1 MNTQEQFVSL
11 DHLEPLEHL
20 EHLEHLEPLESPVPA
35 DLVAYVET
43 SIVPRYAAFDA
54 AHRED
59 HARMVIEQSMQIVD
73 TLLSHKPP
81 LRAGQAEGEA
91 VSRAMAYAI
100 AAFHDL
106 GLCEGRDTH
115 HIVSAR
121 IIRADAHL
129 RRWFTEDEV
138 SIMADAAEDHRAS
151 AKSEPRTIYGRI
163 VAEADRFINPR
174 VIIRRTLQYGFEHY
188 PTLSRDEHLARAAEH
203 LHEKYGDGGYLR
215 LWIPGSPNAQRLEAL
230 RQIIRDEERLRCVL
244 DEVWDAIS

>member
-1 MNTQEQFVSL
+1 MKKPEQSGPLASL
-11 DHLEPLEHL
+11 DHLESLENL
-20 EHLEHLEPLESPVPA
+20 VPQ

-43 SIVPRYAAFDA
+43 SILPRYATFDA

-73 TLLSHKPP
+73 TL
-81 LRAGQAEGEA
+81 QATTP
-91 VSRAMAYAI
+91 VSRAMAYAA

-121 IIRADAHL
+121 IIRADANL

-138 SIMADAAEDHRAS
+138 NIIADAAEDHRAS
-151 AKSEPRTIYGRI
+151 AKHEPRTIYGRI
-163 VAEADRFINPR
+163 VAEADRFIDPR
-174 VIIRRTLQYGFEHY
+174 IIIRRTLQFGFEHY
-188 PTLSRDEHLARAAEH
+188 PELSREEHLCRAIEH
-203 LHEKYGDGGYLR
+203 LHEKYGDGGYLK

-230 RQIIRDEERLRCVL
+230 RQIIRDEERLRSVL
-244 DEVWDAIS
+244 DEMWEEVSR

>member
-11 DHLEPLEHL
+11 DHLES
-20 EHLEHLEPLESPVPA
+20 LEPIENPVPA

-43 SIVPRYAAFDA
+43 SILPRYATFDA

-73 TLLSHKPP
+73 TLQSSTS
-81 LRAGQAEGEA
+81 

-129 RRWFTEDEV
+129 RRWFTEEEV
-138 SIMADAAEDHRAS
+138 SVMADAAEDHRAS
-151 AKSEPRTIYGRI
+151 AKSEPRTVYGRI
-163 VAEADRFINPR
+163 VAEADRFIDPR
-174 VIIRRTLQYGFEHY
+174 VIIRRTLQFGFEHY
-188 PTLSRDEHLARAAEH
+188 PELSREEHLARAVDH

-244 DEVWDAIS
+244 DEEWTTLK

>member
-11 DHLEPLEHL
+11 DHLEHLEPLEHL
-20 EHLEHLEPLESPVPA
+20 ESIESPVPA

-43 SIVPRYAAFDA
+43 SIVSRYAAFDA

-73 TLLSHKPP
+73 MLQPSTP
-81 LRAGQAEGEA
+81 
-91 VSRAMAYAI
+91 VSRAMAYAT

-151 AKSEPRTIYGRI
+151 AQHEPRTIYGRI
-163 VAEADRFINPR
+163 VAEADRFIDPR
-174 VIIRRTLQYGFEHY
+174 LIIRRTLQFGFEHY
-188 PTLSRDEHLARAAEH
+188 PTLSREEHLARAAEH

-230 RQIIRDEERLRCVL
+230 RQIIRNEERLRSIL
-244 DEVWDAIS
+244 DEEWTTLK

>member
-1 MNTQEQFVSL
+1 MKRPEQSEPLASL
-11 DHLEPLEHL
+11 DHLESLENL
-20 EHLEHLEPLESPVPA
+20 VPQ
-35 DLVAYVET
+35 DLVVYVET
-43 SIVPRYAAFDA
+43 SILPRYAAFDA

-73 TLLSHKPP
+73 TLQSSTS
-81 LRAGQAEGEA
+81 

-138 SIMADAAEDHRAS
+138 SVMADAAEDHRAS
-151 AKSEPRTIYGRI
+151 AKSEPRTVYGRI
-163 VAEADRFINPR
+163 VAEADRFIDPR
-174 VIIRRTLQYGFEHY
+174 IIIRRTLQFGFEHY
-188 PTLSRDEHLARAAEH
+188 PELSHEEHLCRAIEH
-203 LHEKYGDGGYLR
+203 LHEKYGDGGYLK
-215 LWIPGSPNAQRLEAL
+215 LWIPSSPNAQRLEAL
-230 RQIIRDEERLRCVL
+230 RQIIRDEERLRSVL
-244 DEVWDAIS
+244 DEMWEEVSR